1 MWDAL
6 RGAVQV
12 AAQARER
19 FAGARCVLSEGP
31 DHAAAE
37 DWLLRVRRAFWTEAG
52 TEASEGN
59 EEFAA

>member
-1 MWDAL
+1 MWDPQWDAL
-6 RGAVQV
+6 QV
-12 AAQARER
+12 AAQAQGR
-19 FAGARCVLSEGP
+19 FAGARCVLSEVP